1 MQKLVEGLRDRLAQ
15 GQNAMLCTIIESRG
29 SAPRGAGACMAI
41 LADGSFLGTIGGGV
55 MEYRAQQRGQELL
68 AAGRSQVDAFSLN
81 AKDSANI
88 GMICGGNVRVFYQYC
103 TPANLAFFQAMA
115 QALGEDQDI
124 WMALE
129 PQGERGW
136 TAALY
141 GRSGERLAGDGMED
155 RRIRP
160 LLQPR
165 SVLQEEEGQPFL
177 LVMPVTSSGFVYI
190 FGGGHVSRE
199 LVPVLAHVGFR
210 PVIFE
215 DRPDFADPKDFPGAV
230 QTLVGDLANFGA
242 SIQVRRQDY
251 IAIMTRGHMADY
263 GVLEQALRTPAR
275 YVGLI
280 GSRAK
285 MAATSKRLM
294 ESGFTAKD
302 IARIHNPIGLPIL
315 AETPAEIA
323 ISIAAEMIL
332 HRAQGIQAE

>member
-1 MQKLVEGLRDRLAQ
+1 M
-15 GQNAMLCTIIESRG
+15 
-29 SAPRGAGACMAI
+29 
-41 LADGSFLGTIGGGV
+41 F
-55 MEYRAQQRGQELL
+55 
-68 AAGRSQVDAFSLN
+68 F
-81 AKDSANI
+81 
-88 GMICGGNVRVFYQYC
+88 QYC

-141 GRSGERLAGDGMED
+141 GRSGERLAGDQMED
-155 RRIRP
+155 HRVRP
-160 LLQPR
+160 LLRPR

-323 ISIAAEMIL
+323 ISIAAEMIQ
-332 HRAQGIQAE
+332 HRAQGNLD

>member
-1 MQKLVEGLRDRLAQ
+1 
-15 GQNAMLCTIIESRG
+15 
-29 SAPRGAGACMAI
+29 
-41 LADGSFLGTIGGGV
+41 
-55 MEYRAQQRGQELL
+55 
-68 AAGRSQVDAFSLN
+68 
-81 AKDSANI
+81 
-88 GMICGGNVRVFYQYC
+88 
-103 TPANLAFFQAMA
+103 
-115 QALGEDQDI
+115 
-124 WMALE
+124 MALE
-129 PQGERGW
+129 PRGERGW

-141 GRSGERLAGDGMED
+141 GRSGDRLEGDGMED

-177 LVMPVTSSGFVYI
+177 LVMPLTSSGFVYI
-190 FGGGHVSRE
+190 FGGGHISRE
-199 LVPVLAHVGFR
+199 LAPVLAHVGFR

-215 DRPDFADPKDFPGAV
+215 DRPDFADLKDFPGAV
-230 QTLVGDLANFGA
+230 QTLLGDLADFGA

-251 IAIMTRGHMADY
+251 IVIMTRGHMADHA
-263 GVLEQALRTPAR
+263 VLEQALRTPAR

-285 MAATSKRLM
+285 MAATKKRLTD
-294 ESGFTAKD
+294 SGFTEKD